1 VFAAEGANPLKVHRM
16 REFGAEVR
24 LAGEDFGAA
33 KAAARAHADRTGARF
48 LEDGREPETA
58 EGAGTI
64 AVELGRRGE
73 PLDALL
79 VPVGD
84 GALIAGIGTWAKT
97 HMPETRVIGVCAA
110 GAPALAL
117 SWRAGRPVSTAE
129 ADTIADGIWIREPV
143 PEALEDLQPVVDD
156 MVLVTDDAMIA
167 AMRLLFAEAGLVA
180 EPAGAAGLA
189 ALLEHGAAWKGARVG
204 TPVCGGNLTSEQVR
218 RWLL

>member
-1 VFAAEGANPLKVHRM
+1 
-16 REFGAEVR
+16 
-24 LAGEDFGAA
+24 
-33 KAAARAHADRTGARF
+33 
-48 LEDGREPETA
+48 
-58 EGAGTI
+58 
-64 AVELGRRGE
+64 
-73 PLDALL
+73 
-79 VPVGD
+79 
-84 GALIAGIGTWAKT
+84 
-97 HMPETRVIGVCAA
+97 MPETRVIGVCAA

-117 SWRAGRPVSTAE
+117 SWRAGRPVSTAV

-156 MVLVTDDAMIA
+156 MVLVSDDAMIA

-189 ALLEHGAAWKGARVG
+189 ALLEHGGWKGARVA

>member
-1 VFAAEGANPLKVHRM
+1 MFAAEGANPLKVHRM

-33 KAAARAHADRTGARF
+33 KAAARAHADLTGARF

-58 EGAGTI
+58 VGAGTI
-64 AVELGRRGE
+64 ALELGRRGE
-73 PLDALL
+73 PLDAML

-97 HMPETRVIGVCAA
+97 HMPGTRVIGVCAA

-129 ADTIADGIWIREPV
+129 AETIADGIWIREPV

-156 MVLVTDDAMIA
+156 MVLVSDDAMIA

-189 ALLEHGAAWKGARVG
+189 ALLEHGAVWKGARVG